1 MSSDEEYESESVR
14 EDVDSERGISS
25 ESPDEEKRQRR
36 RKGTKEQKRSEK
48 EKSEVDVEAIQEFC
62 QAVSA
67 GDVEMIGNCLD
78 KNDIDINGF
87 YFSEGKFTSLHL
99 ATDQGMT
106 DVIQFLIDK
115 KAGVNI
121 ASRNPVP
128 EKATYPLNLVTSEGP
143 CGATPLHIAV
153 TYGDEAH
160 LEAADILIDN
170 GANVNARD
178 KNWDTPLHQAT
189 YHGNNKAARLLV
201 QGGAGL
207 DNQNKKGKLPED
219 LAFEESTPVGCK
231 SPKSRNSLLKGRQ
244 RILHIIKRI
253 KENAESASFA
263 RSSHRMSRPA
273 RRPIRFSD
281 FPQKSP
287 EELRVLER
295 RFVLDC
301 VAVANISQDY
311 GKANPKMGTAIPPY
325 NAQKDKHVEPYFNFY
340 GVKDVLKT
348 TGQYGSKSS
357 SIDGPVI
364 DRFVGL
370 GKGYQYLSKRN
381 KFGAGHSR
389 EATDGH
395 GQFMTGVQPM
405 FGYRGLYGYRRNTP
419 WLRNIPSPFGVD
431 PRSPLH
437 ARERLP
443 PIYYRR
449 QLGWAASM

>member
-1 MSSDEEYESESVR
+1 MSSDEEYESEYYR
-14 EDVDSERGISS
+14 EDVDS
-25 ESPDEEKRQRR
+25 QR
-36 RKGTKEQKRSEK
+36 
-48 EKSEVDVEAIQEFC
+48 DNVEAIKEFC
-62 QAVSA
+62 QVVEA
-67 GDVEMIGNCLD
+67 GDVEKIGECLD
-78 KNDIDINGF
+78 KNDIDIDGF
-87 YFSEGKFTSLHL
+87 YFSEGKFTALHL
-99 ATDQGMT
+99 ATDNGT
-106 DVIQFLIDK
+106 ADVIQFLIDK

-128 EKATYPLNLVTSEGP
+128 EKADYPLNLVTSDGP
-143 CGATPLHIAV
+143 SGATPLHLAV
-153 TYGDEAH
+153 RYGDEAH
-160 LEAADILIDN
+160 LEAADILIEN

-201 QGGAGL
+201 EAGAGL
-207 DNQNKKGKLPED
+207 DNKNKKGKLPED

-231 SPKSRNSLLKGRQ
+231 SPESRNSLLRGRQ

-253 KENAESASFA
+253 KENEESASFA
-263 RSSHRMSRPA
+263 RSSHRMRRPA

-348 TGQYGSKSS
+348 TGQYGRKST

-389 EATDGH
+389 EAIDGH

-419 WLRNIPSPFGVD
+419 WLRGIPSPFGVD

-437 ARERLP
+437 AKERLP

-449 QLGWAASM
+449 QAGWAASL

>member
-1 MSSDEEYESESVR
+1 MSSDEEYESEYYR
-14 EDVDSERGISS
+14 EDVDSQRDSS
-25 ESPDEEKRQRR
+25 SDSPDEEKRQRR
-36 RKGTKEQKRSEK
+36 RKRTKEQKRDEK
-48 EKSEVDVEAIQEFC
+48 EKSEVDVEAIKEFC
-62 QAVSA
+62 QVVEA
-67 GDVEMIGNCLD
+67 GDVEKIGECLD
-78 KNDIDINGF
+78 KNDIDIDGF
-87 YFSEGKFTSLHL
+87 YFSEGKFTALHL
-99 ATDQGMT
+99 ATDNGT
-106 DVIQFLIDK
+106 ADVIQFLIDK

-128 EKATYPLNLVTSEGP
+128 EKADYPLNLVTSDGP
-143 CGATPLHIAV
+143 IGATPLHLAV
-153 TYGDEAH
+153 RYGDEAH
-160 LEAADILIDN
+160 LEAADILIEN

-201 QGGAGL
+201 ESGAGL
-207 DNQNKKGKLPED
+207 DNKNKKGKLPED

-231 SPKSRNSLLKGRQ
+231 SPESRNSLLRGRQ

-253 KENAESASFA
+253 KENEESASFA
-263 RSSHRMSRPA
+263 RSSHRMRRPA

-348 TGQYGSKSS
+348 TGQYGRKST

-389 EATDGH
+389 EAIDGH

-419 WLRNIPSPFGVD
+419 WLRGIPSPFGVD

-437 ARERLP
+437 AKERLP

-449 QLGWAASM
+449 QAGWAASL